1 MYSSI
6 GKRKKYGGAAPAY
19 AWLKYHHWDRSVTW
33 GLPVPPRQKSP
44 NCAEPGY
51 SMSRLVES
59 IPSAVN
65 LGFPCL
71 AAMEIAPG
79 AVNLVYIEPATSH
92 QEKGS
97 VGQENE
103 GLFTGKG
110 SR

>member
-1 MYSSI
+1 M
-6 GKRKKYGGAAPAY
+6 
-19 AWLKYHHWDRSVTW
+19 TW

-44 NCAEPGY
+44 NCGEPGD

-59 IPSAVN
+59 IPSARI

-71 AAMEIAPG
+71 VAMEIAPG
-79 AVNLVYIEPATSH
+79 AVNLVYINPATSH

-103 GLFTGKG
+103 GFFTVKDLAKDQRLESLLELVHHGLSKVERSKKG
-110 SR
+110 

>member
-1 MYSSI
+1 M
-6 GKRKKYGGAAPAY
+6 
-19 AWLKYHHWDRSVTW
+19 TW

-44 NCAEPGY
+44 NCGEPGY